1 MALFLLIGMGKGMA
15 STSNN
20 QVFSTDNTEG
30 KINAKSIEKAFN
42 ESGMAVLTH
51 PFTVALYKKKGD
63 DMVHIRYPSI
73 DNWIEDLAIVDK
85 EVIAEVKKT
94 QAMIVGVLEELTE

>member
-1 MALFLLIGMGKGMA
+1 
-15 STSNN
+15 
-20 QVFSTDNTEG
+20 
-30 KINAKSIEKAFN
+30 
-42 ESGMAVLTH
+42 
-51 PFTVALYKKKGD
+51 VALYKKKGD
-63 DMVHIRYPSI
+63 DTVHIRYPSI